1 MSIIHL
7 VKKYTKLLYC
17 EFMEFINYY
26 FIPGLVLGCIY
37 ALGAVGV
44 SLLFGILRFAHFAHG
59 DLITLGAYFAFFFT
73 STFGFSGLLSLPFAI
88 LMSIFICII
97 IDRFFYR
104 PLRQSPTIILVIS
117 SFGIA
122 LMLRA
127 TVQLIWGVE
136 IESYSEG
143 TFSVPLKLLNIF
155 VIAEKH
161 IYIVMFTVIIIIA
174 THIFLSKTIIGKAM
188 RAVSD
193 NSPLAKIT
201 GINTEK
207 VIIWTWI
214 LGGSLAACAGVFLGI
229 DTQLQTNMG
238 WDLLLPIFAAA
249 ILGGIGSPYGAIVG
263 GIIIGMAEE
272 LSSYSWLGTGEPLLS
287 PGYKTGVAFAIM
299 ILLLIWR
306 PNGIFKGKV
315 F

>member
-1 MSIIHL
+1 
-7 VKKYTKLLYC
+7 
-17 EFMEFINYY
+17 MEFINYY

-59 DLITLGAYFAFFFT
+59 DLITFGAYIAFFFT
-73 STFGFSGLLSLPFAI
+73 STFGLSGLLSLPFAI
-88 LMSIFICII
+88 LLSIIICIL
-97 IDRFFYR
+97 IDRLFYK
-104 PLRQSPTIILVIS
+104 PLRHSPTVILLIS

-136 IESYSEG
+136 IESYNEG
-143 TFSVPLKLLNIF
+143 TFSVPLKLFNSLI
-155 VIAEKH
+155 IAEKH
-161 IYIVMFTVIIIIA
+161 IYIVCFTFLIILL
-174 THIFLSKTIIGKAM
+174 THYFLAKTTIGKAM

-193 NSPLAKIT
+193 NSSLAQIT
-201 GINTEK
+201 GINTER
-207 VIIWTWI
+207 VVLWTWVI
-214 LGGSLAACAGVFLGI
+214 GGTLAASAGVFLGI
-229 DTQLQTNMG
+229 DTQLQSNMG

-249 ILGGIGSPYGAIVG
+249 ILGGIGSPYGAIIG
-263 GIIIGMAEE
+263 GLIIGMAEE
-272 LSSYSWLGTGEPLLS
+272 LSSYTWLGNGEPLLS

-299 ILLLIWR
+299 VLLLIWK
-306 PNGIFKGKV
+306 PSGILKGKV

>member
-1 MSIIHL
+1 
-7 VKKYTKLLYC
+7 
-17 EFMEFINYY
+17 MEFINYY

-59 DLITLGAYFAFFFT
+59 DLITLGAYIAFFFT
-73 STFGFSGLLSLPFAI
+73 STFGLSGLLSLPMAI
-88 LMSIFICII
+88 IFSIIICIL
-97 IDRFFYR
+97 IDRLFYK
-104 PLRQSPTIILVIS
+104 PLRYSPTVILLIS

-136 IESYSEG
+136 IESYNEG
-143 TFSVPLKLLNIF
+143 TFSVPLKLFDTLI
-155 VIAEKH
+155 IAEKH
-161 IYIVMFTVIIIIA
+161 IYIVVFTFLIILMM
-174 THIFLSKTIIGKAM
+174 HYFLAKTTMGKAM

-193 NSPLAKIT
+193 NASLAQIT

-214 LGGSLAACAGVFLGI
+214 IGGSLAASAGVFLGI
-229 DTQLQTNMG
+229 DTQLQSNMG

-249 ILGGIGSPYGAIVG
+249 ILGGIGSPYGAIIG
-263 GIIIGMAEE
+263 GLIIGMAEE
-272 LSSYSWLGTGEPLLS
+272 LSSYTWLGDGTPLLS

-299 ILLLIWR
+299 VLLLIWR
-306 PNGIFKGKV
+306 PSGILKGKV

>member
-1 MSIIHL
+1 
-7 VKKYTKLLYC
+7 
-17 EFMEFINYY
+17 MEFINYY

-59 DLITLGAYFAFFFT
+59 DLITLGAYIAFFFT
-73 STFGFSGLLSLPFAI
+73 SAFGLSGLLSLPMAI
-88 LMSIFICII
+88 IFSIIICIL
-97 IDRFFYR
+97 IDRLFYK
-104 PLRQSPTIILVIS
+104 PLRYSPTVILLIS

-136 IESYSEG
+136 IESYNEG
-143 TFSVPLKLLNIF
+143 TFSVPLKLFNTLI
-155 VIAEKH
+155 IAEKH
-161 IYIVMFTVIIIIA
+161 IYIVVFTFLIILMM
-174 THIFLSKTIIGKAM
+174 HYFLAKTTMGKAM

-193 NSPLAKIT
+193 NASLAQIT

-214 LGGSLAACAGVFLGI
+214 IGGSLAASAGVFLGI
-229 DTQLQTNMG
+229 DTQLQSNMG

-249 ILGGIGSPYGAIVG
+249 ILGGIGSPYGAIIG
-263 GIIIGMAEE
+263 GLIIGMAEE
-272 LSSYSWLGTGEPLLS
+272 LSSYTWLGDGTPLLS

-299 ILLLIWR
+299 VLLLIWR
-306 PNGIFKGKV
+306 PSGILKGKV

>member
-1 MSIIHL
+1 
-7 VKKYTKLLYC
+7 
-17 EFMEFINYY
+17 MEFINYY

-59 DLITLGAYFAFFFT
+59 DLITLGAYIAFFFT
-73 STFGFSGLLSLPFAI
+73 STFGLSGLLSLPAAI
-88 LMSIFICII
+88 LFSIIICIL
-97 IDRFFYR
+97 IDRFFYK
-104 PLRQSPTIILVIS
+104 PLRYSPTVILLIS

-136 IESYSEG
+136 IESYNEG
-143 TFSVPLKLLNIF
+143 TFSVPLKLFDTLI
-155 VIAEKH
+155 IAEKH
-161 IYIVMFTVIIIIA
+161 IYIVLFTFLIILIM
-174 THIFLSKTIIGKAM
+174 HYFLAKTTMGKAM

-193 NSPLAKIT
+193 NVSLAQIT

-207 VIIWTWI
+207 VIIWTWVI
-214 LGGSLAACAGVFLGI
+214 GGSLAASAGVFLGI
-229 DTQLQTNMG
+229 DTQLQSNMG

-249 ILGGIGSPYGAIVG
+249 ILGGIGSPYGAIIG
-263 GIIIGMAEE
+263 GLIIGMAEE
-272 LSSYSWLGTGEPLLS
+272 LSSYTWLGDELPLLS
-287 PGYKTGVAFAIM
+287 PGYKSGVAFAIM
-299 ILLLIWR
+299 VLLLIWR
-306 PNGIFKGKV
+306 PSGILKGKV

>member
-1 MSIIHL
+1 
-7 VKKYTKLLYC
+7 
-17 EFMEFINYY
+17 MEFINYY

-59 DLITLGAYFAFFFT
+59 DLITLGAYIAFFFT
-73 STFGFSGLLSLPFAI
+73 STFGLTGLLSLPMAI
-88 LMSIFICII
+88 LFSVVICIL
-97 IDRFFYR
+97 IDRFFYK
-104 PLRQSPTIILVIS
+104 PLRFSPTVILLIS

-136 IESYSEG
+136 IESYNEG
-143 TFSVPLKLLNIF
+143 TFSVPLKIF
-155 VIAEKH
+155 DTLIIAEKH
-161 IYIVMFTVIIIIA
+161 IYIVLFTFLIILIM
-174 THIFLSKTIIGKAM
+174 HYFLAKTTMGKAM

-193 NSPLAKIT
+193 NASLAQIT

-214 LGGSLAACAGVFLGI
+214 IGGSLAASAGVFLGI
-229 DTQLQTNMG
+229 DTQLQSNMG

-249 ILGGIGSPYGAIVG
+249 ILGGIGSPYGAIIG
-263 GIIIGMAEE
+263 GLIIGMAEE
-272 LSSYSWLGTGEPLLS
+272 LSSYTWLGDGTPLLS

-299 ILLLIWR
+299 VLLLIWR
-306 PNGIFKGKV
+306 PSGILKGKV

>member
-1 MSIIHL
+1 
-7 VKKYTKLLYC
+7 
-17 EFMEFINYY
+17 MEFINYY
-26 FIPGLVLGCIY
+26 FIPGLVSGCIY

-59 DLITLGAYFAFFFT
+59 DLITLGAYIAFFFT
-73 STFGFSGLLSLPFAI
+73 STFGLTGLLSLPMAI
-88 LMSIFICII
+88 LFSVVICIL
-97 IDRFFYR
+97 IDRFFYK
-104 PLRQSPTIILVIS
+104 PLRFSPTVILLIS

-136 IESYSEG
+136 IESYNEG
-143 TFSVPLKLLNIF
+143 TFSVPLKIF
-155 VIAEKH
+155 DTLIIAEKH
-161 IYIVMFTVIIIIA
+161 IYIVLFTFLIILIM
-174 THIFLSKTIIGKAM
+174 HYFLAKTTMGKAM

-193 NSPLAKIT
+193 NASLAQIT

-207 VIIWTWI
+207 VIIWTWVI
-214 LGGSLAACAGVFLGI
+214 GGSLAASAGVFLGI
-229 DTQLQTNMG
+229 DTQLQSNMG

-249 ILGGIGSPYGAIVG
+249 ILGGIGSPYGAIIG
-263 GIIIGMAEE
+263 GLIIGMAEE
-272 LSSYSWLGTGEPLLS
+272 LSSYTWLGDGLPLLS

-299 ILLLIWR
+299 VLLLIWR
-306 PNGIFKGKV
+306 PSGILKGKV